1 MSINKVVVSYSF
13 VGKIQIYDRTR
24 SDILQGQVL
33 FKRVKT
39 TIDLRQ
45 FEKYLVFLFLNY
57 FSIFEKYTWF

>member
-45 FEKYLVFLFLNY
+45 FEKK
-57 FSIFEKYTWF
+57 FSFSFF